1 MTTLD
6 ATMQSAQNV
15 VVFGAGTMGA
25 GIAGLYARGGWQ
37 VRCVARRDSSIRQA
51 AAYIE
56 QRFEIEAGAI
66 DFDTN
71 PEASLSGADL
81 VIETIQESYEAKE
94 ALLKLIGSCV
104 SASAIIT
111 TNTSSL
117 DIDRLAQSVPEPG
130 RFAGLHWFNPPE
142 LIELV
147 EVVLGK
153 HTRPQ
158 VGDDLLRDLTNLGKT
173 GVLVRRPVKG
183 FIANRLQY
191 ALLREAYDLVESGV
205 CSWDD
210 VDLAVTAGIGARWA
224 AIGPFQSMDLA
235 GLDVHAVV
243 ASELF
248 SDLANSTGVPSTLTR
263 LISQGHLGC
272 KSGEGLKGKY
282 SEEEIVKLGAMRQH
296 ILELLAAEHRR

>member
-1 MTTLD
+1 
-6 ATMQSAQNV
+6 MQTARRV

-25 GIAGLYARGGWQ
+25 GIAGLYAHGGWQ
-37 VRCVARRDSSIRQA
+37 VRCVARRESSIMQA
-51 AAYIE
+51 AAYVE
-56 QRFEIEAGAI
+56 TRFEIEAGVI
-66 DFDTN
+66 DFGTN
-71 PEASLSGADL
+71 PETGLSGADL

-94 ALLKLIGSCV
+94 ALLKLIGSRV
-104 SASAIIT
+104 PASTIIT

-117 DIDRLAQSVPEPG
+117 DIDRLAQRVPEPG

-147 EVVLGK
+147 EVVLGT

-158 VGDDLLRDLTNLGKT
+158 VGDDLLRDLTSLGKT

-235 GLDVHAVV
+235 GLDVHEAV
-243 ASELF
+243 AAELF
-248 SDLANSTGVPSTLTR
+248 PDLANSTGVPATLAH
-263 LISQGHLGC
+263 LVSQGHLGC
-272 KSGEGLKGKY
+272 KTGEGLKGTY
-282 SEEEIVKLGAMRQH
+282 SEEEIARLGAIRRH